1 MAEKQHKT
9 PLYSS
14 LRAIKRTI
22 LSVTNAVMSTNTSS
36 SERQGR
42 RALEK
47 MGLESEFVTI
57 PRELFNAYRKSHSL
71 LQKGLKHLD
80 ASAKWIQLAQK
91 EELRTLVDAW
101 TPEAR
106 HEHFRVCLDN
116 AENSLFRID
125 GKEVFVWPNPLSH
138 L

>member
-1 MAEKQHKT
+1 M
-9 PLYSS
+9 
-14 LRAIKRTI
+14 
-22 LSVTNAVMSTNTSS
+22 SVTNAVITTTTSS

-47 MGLESEFVTI
+47 IGLESEFVTI

-71 LQKGLKHLD
+71 LQKGFKHLD
-80 ASAKWIQLAQK
+80 AIAEWIQLAKK

-106 HEHFRVCLDN
+106 HEHFRVCLDD
-116 AENSLFRID
+116 AENSLVRID
-125 GKEVFVWPNPLSH
+125 GKEVFLYGPIPCRIFE
-138 L
+138 